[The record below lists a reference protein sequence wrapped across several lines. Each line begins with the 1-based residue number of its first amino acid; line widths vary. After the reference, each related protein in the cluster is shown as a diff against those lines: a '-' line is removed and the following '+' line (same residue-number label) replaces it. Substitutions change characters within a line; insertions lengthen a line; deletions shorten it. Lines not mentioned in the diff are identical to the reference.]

1 MFLSRRDI
9 PAAVACV
16 ALVAGFSWIAW
27 VALPNRNVAVTR
39 AEATILSITHR
50 FPAGKSGAQAYVSLR
65 LRNDRGGEIGISR
78 PMRCQPQVKEG
89 DRVRLLGVQRKAGG
103 MVWSIVGEPC
113 PS

>member
-27 VALPNRNVAVTR
+27 VALPNRDVPATR

-50 FPAGKSGAQAYVSLR
+50 FPAGKNGSQASVSLR

-78 PMRCQPQVKEG
+78 PVRCQPQVKAG
-89 DRVRLLGVQRKAGG
+89 DRVQLVGVRRKAGG

-113 PS
+113 RV